1 MEMSSERVVP
11 ATPEAVWKA
20 LNNLEVL
27 SRCITGCEQLEEF
40 EPNKYDV
47 AMAVK
52 VGPVNAKFK
61 GQLSL
66 IDIIE
71 PTTYTINFEGKGG
84 VAGFAKGSAIVRLA
98 SLPDENQTL
107 LSYDASAKVGGKL
120 AQLGSRLIDSAAKK
134 MADDFF
140 TKFTASFSETADTA
154 SAQNS

>member
-11 ATPEAVWKA
+11 ATPEIVWKA

-27 SRCITGCEQLEEF
+27 SQCISGCERLEEI
-40 EPNKYDV
+40 EPNTYDV

-66 IDIIE
+66 VDIVE
-71 PTTYTINFEGKGG
+71 PTTYTIEFEGKGG
-84 VAGFAKGSAIVRLA
+84 VAGFAKGSATVRLSA
-98 SLPDENQTL
+98 LPDENQTL

-120 AQLGSRLIDSAAKK
+120 AQLGSRLIDNAAKK

-140 TKFTASFSETADTA
+140 AKFTATFTEAEA
-154 SAQNS
+154 AAVPNP